1 MSCILH
7 MLTLSKLMMTLL
19 LSAFSSCPAYHPFVS
34 PFLFFRDSCQLS
46 QQATPCCSHIALRL
60 ESFSSSVQTQ
70 KELSSSAYKNA
81 HLFFFFKKY
90 VLLSF
95 VVHHASQIFSP
106 AAAGLMSRPKY
117 YSSLVIFFH
126 DLLLLLYTGCCL
138 LSVGHFTREQEE
150 NAFEISPFLCLLLLT
165 SKHVQ
170 TTVRV
175 CTSIQT
181 TQRVYIQLQY
191 VMLNDVVA
199 GLRFRRFRLNSQNM
213 YIKSSVFLFFFFSYC
228 CCVTQSILLL
238 HFALSLRV
246 RVYNAPRET
255 ICIKKGQYI
264 LHTHT

>member
-1 MSCILH
+1 
-7 MLTLSKLMMTLL
+7 
-19 LSAFSSCPAYHPFVS
+19 
-34 PFLFFRDSCQLS
+34 
-46 QQATPCCSHIALRL
+46 
-60 ESFSSSVQTQ
+60 
-70 KELSSSAYKNA
+70 
-81 HLFFFFKKY
+81 
-90 VLLSF
+90 
-95 VVHHASQIFSP
+95 
-106 AAAGLMSRPKY
+106 MSRPKY

-255 ICIKKGQYI
+255 ICIKNGQYI
-264 LHTHT
+264 LHTHTWICIVFSLANSPLRERAKRREISSFQWKEKKNPQERKKKNLQRNEIFHFIWSVRWEPEVYKAVKHWALYIYTSSAHTRPRKQVKEKEAISQL